1 MHDVKSL
8 ADHFKLSERAINRR
22 LAALQTA
29 LGPESDAY
37 LTRGKVDKYL
47 VTNNGLSVLGRMLE
61 LERDGLTIEEAAR
74 RVRAELGE
82 PASNDQEDGT
92 GASGQQSAD
101 SRKAHDELV
110 ATLRETVELLKAQLA
125 EKDRQIERLQD
136 ILQNRLPGRVDPEAR
151 EEFNLSYLQ
160 QTIHAQR
167 REIEALR
174 QALEELHLPWWRR
187 LLGGRPTA
195 RLTAFASG
203 TQGTHSEPP

>member
-37 LTRGKVDKYL
+37 LMRGKVDKYL

-61 LERDGLTIEEAAR
+61 LERDGLTIEEAAK
-74 RVRAELGE
+74 RVHAELVE
-82 PASNDQEDGT
+82 PASDGQEDGT
-92 GASGQQSAD
+92 GASRRESAD
-101 SRKAHDELV
+101 SRKAHDELI

-151 EEFNLSYLQ
+151 EEFDLNYLQ

-174 QALEELHLPWWRR
+174 QTLEELRLPWWRR

-195 RLTAFASG
+195 QLT
-203 TQGTHSEPP
+203 EPQ